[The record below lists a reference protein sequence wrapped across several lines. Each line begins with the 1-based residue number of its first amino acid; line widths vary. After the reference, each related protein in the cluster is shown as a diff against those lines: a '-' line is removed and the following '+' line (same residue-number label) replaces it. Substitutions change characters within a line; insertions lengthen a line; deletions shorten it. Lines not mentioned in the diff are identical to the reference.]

1 MAYSQK
7 TIDAVKADYLE
18 NKISL
23 DLIAEKNGVSYNTV
37 DRWRMRFNWPMRIPN
52 NSRKPNQKTEPHS

>member
-37 DRWRMRFNWPMRIPN
+37 DRWRQKFNWPMRIPN
-52 NSRKPNQKTEPHS
+52 NSSILRGKK